1 MRHLGSVHGQRQG
14 VQWAGHRQRLKA
26 TVQRIGQIR
35 QLIEQAV
42 RLINQPLALGGVGIH
57 SRGRH
62 RQMRGPFVFD
72 PKSQHGDAS
81 RVPDQLQ
88 HKQGQQPTSHDADIV
103 GGACLATSIIG
114 GMTTPSTQGNP
125 PATDAAAH
133 TFIAKWRGVTASE
146 LSTAQSF
153 VSDLCDLLGVPR
165 PHATPE
171 QDYMFE
177 RPITFAH
184 GDGSTSPGRVD
195 CYKRGHFV

>member
-1 MRHLGSVHGQRQG
+1 
-14 VQWAGHRQRLKA
+14 
-26 TVQRIGQIR
+26 
-35 QLIEQAV
+35 
-42 RLINQPLALGGVGIH
+42 
-57 SRGRH
+57 
-62 RQMRGPFVFD
+62 
-72 PKSQHGDAS
+72 
-81 RVPDQLQ
+81 
-88 HKQGQQPTSHDADIV
+88 
-103 GGACLATSIIG
+103 
-114 GMTTPSTQGNP
+114 MTTPSTPGNP

-133 TFIAKWRGVTASE
+133 AFIAKWRGVAASE